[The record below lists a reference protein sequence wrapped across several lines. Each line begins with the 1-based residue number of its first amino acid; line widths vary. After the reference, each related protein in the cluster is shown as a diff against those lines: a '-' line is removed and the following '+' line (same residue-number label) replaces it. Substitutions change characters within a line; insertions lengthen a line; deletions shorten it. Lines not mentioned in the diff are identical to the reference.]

1 MANLKFPRVKVIQ
14 ESLMESTQSI
24 ILIPNNNRILT
35 NHKTLE
41 VWDTSHTELS
51 VQANTH
57 TNLQTPTISRVHS
70 TCRRCKRIKDIAEV
84 TVLLLQ
90 LILQQQNHEFE
101 ADANYKLNTVQRDN
115 NSVNTCTNAF

>member
-24 ILIPNNNRILT
+24 MLIPNNNRILT

-41 VWDTSHTELS
+41 VWDTNHTELS

-57 TNLQTPTISRVHS
+57 TNLQTRTISRVHS
-70 TCRRCKRIKDIAEV
+70 TCRPSQRIKDI
-84 TVLLLQ
+84 TVLLTQ
-90 LILQQQNHEFE
+90 LILLQQQQNHEFE
-101 ADANYKLNTVQRDN
+101 ADANYKLNTIQRDN